1 MYLIFN
7 IMLFSI
13 GMSIGSYISLCGYR
27 ISKGESIIFPNSYCD
42 NCNYPLNSIQKLPII
57 SQYKLFNKCSKCKFK
72 NPIKYTLIEIFFGFS
87 FILFIHNCSNIFNI
101 NCNLDF
107 IINILFISSLLLLS
121 IIDINTYK
129 IPSKFVHLLIFLGL
143 IINSLKYNYID
154 IHAILQ
160 KILISLI
167 AFLTLEL
174 FSYSYY
180 LIRNKI
186 PFGNGDSKV
195 ISLFI
200 IWIGLK
206 GAIFSLFISIYLAL
220 IFIIFYFL
228 IKKDLKERIPFI
240 PFLSCGAYLYILC

>member
-1 MYLIFN
+1 MLFN

-13 GMSIGSYISLCGYR
+13 GTCLGSYISLCGYR

-42 NCNYPLNSIQKLPII
+42 NCNYPLNYFQILPII
-57 SQYKLFNKCSKCKFK
+57 SQYKLFNECSKCKFK
-72 NPIKYTLIEIFFGFS
+72 NPKKYTLIEIIFGWSLIF
-87 FILFIHNCSNIFNI
+87 FIHNCNNIFNI

-107 IINILFISSLLLLS
+107 IINTLFISSLLLLS

-129 IPSKFVHLLIFLGL
+129 IPSRFLYLLIFSGL
-143 IINSLKYNYID
+143 IINCFKYNYID
-154 IHAILQ
+154 INIIFEKL
-160 KILISLI
+160 LISLI
-167 AFLTLEL
+167 AFLILEL
-174 FSYSYY
+174 FSKSYH

-186 PFGNGDSKV
+186 PFGTGDSKI

-206 GAIFSLFISIYLAL
+206 GAIFSLFISLYLAL

-228 IKKDLKERIPFI
+228 IKKDIKERIPFI
-240 PFLSCGAYLYILC
+240 PFLSCGAYLYILF